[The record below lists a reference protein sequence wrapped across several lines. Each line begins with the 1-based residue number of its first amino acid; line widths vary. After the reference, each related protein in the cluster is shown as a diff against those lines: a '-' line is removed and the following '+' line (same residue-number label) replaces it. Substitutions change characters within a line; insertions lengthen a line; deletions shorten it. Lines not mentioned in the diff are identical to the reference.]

1 MLKKDNF
8 FKNYFINL
16 NQFNKNLKKTKKVFD
31 SFLVDLKNN
40 QIPLLASY
48 EKNYEFGFSTTMV
61 NRFSK
66 YKNIIVI
73 GMGGSILGT
82 KSIYSF
88 LKKKIKKEVFFF
100 DNLDLNLIL
109 KYKKIKNLKNSCFIV
124 VSKSGNTL
132 ETITNLGTI
141 FSKNLLKNKLIIIT
155 EITDNALMSIANRY
169 HAEIIEHKK
178 FIGGRYSILSETGM
192 FPAALMG
199 LNLMKFKNLKSLIK
213 NKNFISSLIQNVA
226 GIYTLNLKKINNSVI
241 LNYDSSLNDLGYWYQ
256 QLVAESL
263 GKQGKGINPILSFG
277 PKDHHSLLQLYLDGP
292 KDKFFTLFN
301 SAKKENKYKV
311 TQDIIP
317 SNMGFLKNK
326 NLEFIINAQC
336 NAIKNIFK
344 LKKIPFRQITFSKKN
359 ENELG
364 EILTF
369 FVLETILLSRLMNI
383 NPFDQPAVE
392 QLKIETKKFLG

>member
-16 NQFNKNLKKTKKVFD
+16 SKYNKNLKKTKKIFS
-31 SFLVDLKNN
+31 SFIVDLKNN
-40 QIPLLASY
+40 QIPLLKSY
-48 EKNYEFGFSTTMV
+48 EKNYEFDFSATTV
-61 NRFSK
+61 KKFSK
-66 YKNIIVI
+66 YRNIVVI

-88 LKKKIKKEVFFF
+88 LKKRIKKEVFFF
-100 DNLDLNLIL
+100 DNLDLNLSL
-109 KYKKIKNLKNSCFIV
+109 KYKKIKNLKNSCFII

-141 FSKNLLKNKLIIIT
+141 FSKSLLKNKLIIIT
-155 EITDNALMSIANRY
+155 EITDNALMAIANKY
-169 HAEIIEHKK
+169 NAEIIEHKK
-178 FIGGRYSILSETGM
+178 FIGGRYSVLSETGM

-199 LNLMKFKNLKSLIK
+199 LNLMKFKNLKRLIN

-226 GIYTLNLKKINNSVI
+226 SIHTLNSKKINNSVI

-292 KDKFFTLFN
+292 KDKFFTFFN
-301 SAKKENKYKV
+301 SSKSENKLKV
-311 TQDIIP
+311 ARGIIP
-317 SNMGFLKNK
+317 NNMGFLINK

-336 NAIKNIFK
+336 NATKNIFK
-344 LKKIPFRQITFSKKN
+344 LKKIPFRQITFNKKN
-359 ENELG
+359 EDELG
-364 EILTF
+364 EIFTF

-392 QLKIETKKFLG
+392 QVKIETKRFLR

>member
-16 NQFNKNLKKTKKVFD
+16 SKYNKNLKKTKKVFS
-31 SFLVDLKNN
+31 SFIVDLKNN
-40 QIPLLASY
+40 QIPLLKSY
-48 EKNYEFGFSTTMV
+48 EKNYEFDFSATTV
-61 NRFSK
+61 KKFSR
-66 YKNIIVI
+66 YKNIVVI

-88 LKKKIKKEVFFF
+88 LKKRIKKEVFFF
-100 DNLDLNLIL
+100 DNLDLNLSL
-109 KYKKIKNLKNSCFIV
+109 KYKKIKNLKNSCFII
-124 VSKSGNTL
+124 VSKSGDTL

-141 FSKNLLKNKLIIIT
+141 FSENLLKNKLIIIT
-155 EITDNALMSIANRY
+155 EITDNALMAIANKY
-169 HAEIIEHKK
+169 NAEIIEHKE
-178 FIGGRYSILSETGM
+178 FIGGRYSVLSETGM

-199 LNLMKFKNLKSLIK
+199 LNLMKFKNLKRLIN

-226 GIYTLNLKKINNSVI
+226 SIHTLNSKKINNSVI

-292 KDKFFTLFN
+292 KDKFFTFFN
-301 SAKKENKYKV
+301 SSKRENKLKV
-311 TQDIIP
+311 ARGIIP
-317 SNMGFLKNK
+317 NNMGFLINK

-336 NAIKNIFK
+336 NATKNIFK
-344 LKKIPFRQITFSKKN
+344 LKKIPFRQITFNKKN
-359 ENELG
+359 EDELG
-364 EILTF
+364 EIFTF

-392 QLKIETKKFLG
+392 QVKIETKRFLR